1 MAKLVTIAPALC
13 TFKTF
18 TSQKRFTVEGQ
29 VEVFR
34 DDMGELAVNNIFA
47 TLNSEHANRFGF
59 WVSL

>member
-1 MAKLVTIAPALC
+1 MAKLVTIALC

-34 DDMGELAVNNIFA
+34 DDVGELAVGKIFA

-59 WVSL
+59 

>member
-34 DDMGELAVNNIFA
+34 DDVGELAVGKICA
-47 TLNSEHANRFGF
+47 TLNSEYANRFGF
-59 WVSL
+59 